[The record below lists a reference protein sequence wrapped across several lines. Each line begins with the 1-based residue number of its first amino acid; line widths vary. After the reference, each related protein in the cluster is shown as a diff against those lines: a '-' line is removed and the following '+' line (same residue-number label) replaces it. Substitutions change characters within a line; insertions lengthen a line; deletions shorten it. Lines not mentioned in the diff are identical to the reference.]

1 MTVMSSSVV
10 LRRVPKIAV
19 MVLASPASLARIT
32 PLSNTSAA
40 SSAAAVALVA
50 LVAVATAAVSGC
62 AGCSLGLH
70 PASSKLAEANAAVA
84 VSARLYMVWCSLEI
98 CVSWWCPARG
108 FPAQAA
114 VRGCG

>member
-32 PLSNTSAA
+32 ALSNTSAA

-84 VSARLYMVWCSLEI
+84 VSARVYIVFLYKRI
-98 CVSWWCPARG
+98 SWRCPARG
-108 FPAQAA
+108 FPAQASA
-114 VRGCG
+114 RDCG